1 MNFIGKTLRILSL
14 TIAMAG
20 SILTV
25 VQIFLLLFDQQTIC
39 FNDGCEIVET
49 LTTVSPVIFN
59 LAGLAF
65 FQAVFWVLY
74 FAKIKESHWTTLG
87 KAILLAGLG
96 AEGVLVGYQHFV
108 IDVFCSY
115 CLIILG
121 IVVAL
126 NLLQSLKHILYG
138 IAIFLAIQIGFA
150 GLQFSSP
157 ISEKGFM
164 LDKGTITTMAGP
176 DKDNQFYLFFASA
189 CPHCEDVIET
199 LEEMPSCSISFN
211 PIDLVKEINLPEE
224 HTLLPYNS
232 DVNRDFL
239 ASFNINAVPVLLQ
252 KSSDK
257 YTVIRDKYEIISTIK
272 ENCYVEETGTSE
284 MGTTEQGV
292 DQFLPPP
299 NSADEN
305 CVIDTDCE

>member
-1 MNFIGKTLRILSL
+1 MNFIGKALRILSL

-25 VQIFLLLFDQQTIC
+25 VQIFLLLFGQQTIC
-39 FNDGCEIVET
+39 FNDGCEIVES

-74 FAKIKESHWTTLG
+74 YAKTKESHWATLG

-96 AEGVLVGYQHFV
+96 VEGVLVGYQHFV
-108 IDVFCSY
+108 IEVFCSY
-115 CLIILG
+115 CLVILG
-121 IVVAL
+121 IVIAL

-157 ISEKGFM
+157 VGEKRFM

-176 DKDNQFYLFFASA
+176 DKDNQFYLFFSST
-189 CPHCEDVIET
+189 CTHCEEVIET

-211 PIDLVKEINLPEE
+211 PVDLVTEINLPEE
-224 HTLLPYNS
+224 HTLQSYDS

-239 ASFNINAVPVLLQ
+239 AGFDINTVPVLLQ
-252 KSSDK
+252 KNSDK
-257 YTVIRDKYEIISTIK
+257 YTVIRDKYEIINTIK
-272 ENCYVEETGTSE
+272 ENCYVVETGTSE
-284 MGTTEQGV
+284 IGTTEQGI
-292 DQFLPPP
+292 DQFLPPQ
-299 NSADEN
+299 NIADEN

>member
-14 TIAMAG
+14 TIAMAA
-20 SILTV
+20 SILTI

-49 LTTVSPVIFN
+49 LTTVSPIIFN
-59 LAGLAF
+59 LAGLVF

-74 FAKIKESHWTTLG
+74 YAKTKDSRWAILG
-87 KAILLAGLG
+87 KALLLAGLG
-96 AEGVLVGYQHFV
+96 AEGVLVGFQHFV
-108 IDVFCSY
+108 IEVFCSY
-115 CLIILG
+115 CLVILA

-126 NLLQSLKHILYG
+126 NLLQNLRHILYG
-138 IAIFLAIQIGFA
+138 IALFLAIQIAFA

-157 ISEKGFM
+157 ASDKGFM

-176 DKDNQFYLFFASA
+176 DKDNQFYLFFSSTCA
-189 CPHCEDVIET
+189 HCEEVIET

-211 PIDLVKEINLPEE
+211 PVDLVKEINLPEE
-224 HTLLPYNS
+224 HKLQPYDS
-232 DVNRDFL
+232 EVNLDFL
-239 ASFNINAVPVLLQ
+239 AGFDINAVPVLLQ

-257 YTVIRDKYEIISTIK
+257 FTVISDKYEIISTIK
-272 ENCYVEETGTSE
+272 ENCYVTEIGTSQ
-284 MGTTEQGV
+284 MGTTGLGIEQII
-292 DQFLPPP
+292 PPQ

-305 CVIDTDCE
+305 CIINTDCE